1 MLTELIH
8 PVEEADLLLNLVDCP
23 AGLPGRSY
31 SLRAYGQQMNTQLK
45 TADSL
50 GLTSVLV
57 GSLPDTLMTDAAP
70 ERYTVE
76 AVLSRKAQP
85 DEVTAIEGAGVLD
98 HLMASGYPTIQLRV
112 SDRRLV
118 ISNTNLEE
126 LRDGLGAVIAAQ
138 LERVSGDERKAR
150 ERAASDQREAS
161 EREHERAKAVVAL
174 ASSVSF

>member
-1 MLTELIH
+1 MGRRHTRAPARTYIG
-8 PVEEADLLLNLVDCP
+8 VP
-23 AGLPGRSY
+23 AGLPGWSY
-31 SLRAYGQQMNTQLK
+31 SLGAYGQQMNTQLK

-76 AVLSRKAQP
+76 AVLSRKVQP
-85 DEVTAIEGAGVLD
+85 VEVAAIEGPDVSG
-98 HLMASGYPTIQLRV
+98 HLAASGYPAIQLHV

-126 LRDGLGAVIAAQ
+126 LRDGLASVIADQ
-138 LERVSGDERKAR
+138 LERVSGDEREAR
-150 ERAASDQREAS
+150 ERAASDRQAAS
-161 EREHERAKAVVAL
+161 EREHERAAAVVAL
-174 ASSVSF
+174 ASSVTF